1 MALKIKAIDDPAFAT
16 YGRALSLKTQDFLT
30 VMDSR
35 SIAPSA
41 TVVYDPSLKELES
54 LALFDIL
61 QKQIYGGLPIE
72 FGHCSGW
79 NSSLNALEYHRSSE
93 IDIAATDLVLMLGRE
108 QDIDRQNMTY
118 DTANVECFL
127 IPRGTAVEIYATTL
141 HYAPCGIGGGEFRM
155 GVVLPEGTNL
165 ELQYPVD
172 AMGENRLLQ
181 ARNKWLMVH
190 PDCVMGPDY
199 CYGLRGLNLTL
210 A

>member
-127 IPRGTAVEIYATTL
+127 IPREQQWKSTL
-141 HYAPCGIGGGEFRM
+141 QRCIMRPAAL
-155 GVVLPEGTNL
+155 VVGSFVWASCCQKE
-165 ELQYPVD
+165 
-172 AMGENRLLQ
+172 RI
-181 ARNKWLMVH
+181 
-190 PDCVMGPDY
+190 
-199 CYGLRGLNLTL
+199 
-210 A
+210 